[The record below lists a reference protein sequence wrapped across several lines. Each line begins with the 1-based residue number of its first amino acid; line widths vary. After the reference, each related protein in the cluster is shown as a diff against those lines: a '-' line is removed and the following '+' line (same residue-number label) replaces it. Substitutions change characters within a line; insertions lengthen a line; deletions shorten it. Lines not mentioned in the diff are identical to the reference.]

1 MSKFFQGVKMAGKLL
16 IIAFALASF
25 FLLIN
30 GGVMIYAQAPAPKQI
45 TKDEV
50 YFSIGRRI
58 NSVSESPVS
67 AVVAEVDGV
76 IEVTSIVAEP
86 DGKAVVTVKERAP
99 SSAAYT
105 NKSTRLRFAPP
116 PSGNQWTWIEFEEN
130 RKFYPVDKLFPYT
143 KDELGK
149 RRQLALTKWQA
160 FVATIGKQGEAAGK
174 ALETARAV
182 TKADLTQMSALMNIK
197 GNLNQAVKDS
207 DKDGLIGVYHELTQL
222 SEQVL
227 ALGDTYSDLKANDAY
242 LRLIDDYKANITA
255 TNAARKD
262 YVQTVLSY
270 NESLLRLPFCLV
282 AYGLQFT
289 KIEPNISAE

>member
-1 MSKFFQGVKMAGKLL
+1 MAGKLL

>member
-1 MSKFFQGVKMAGKLL
+1 MAGKLL

-116 PSGNQWTWIEFEEN
+116 PNGNQWTWIEFEEN

-149 RRQLALTKWQA
+149 RRQLALTKWQS

>member
-1 MSKFFQGVKMAGKLL
+1 M
-16 IIAFALASF
+16 IA
-25 FLLIN
+25 
-30 GGVMIYAQAPAPKQI
+30 QH
-45 TKDEV
+45 D
-50 YFSIGRRI
+50 
-58 NSVSESPVS
+58 
-67 AVVAEVDGV
+67 VA
-76 IEVTSIVAEP
+76 I
-86 DGKAVVTVKERAP
+86 
-99 SSAAYT
+99 
-105 NKSTRLRFAPP
+105 F
-116 PSGNQWTWIEFEEN
+116 
-130 RKFYPVDKLFPYT
+130 
-143 KDELGK
+143 GK

-222 SEQVL
+222 SEQIL

-262 YVQTVLSY
+262 YVQNVLSY

>member
-1 MSKFFQGVKMAGKLL
+1 MAGKLL
-16 IIAFALASF
+16 INAFALASF

-30 GGVMIYAQAPAPKQI
+30 GEVMIYAQAPAPKQI

-50 YFSIGRRI
+50 FFSIGRRI

-105 NKSTRLRFAPP
+105 NKSTKLRFAPP

-149 RRQLALTKWQA
+149 RRQLALTKWQT

-182 TKADLTQMSALMNIK
+182 TKADLPPLSALMNIK

-222 SEQVL
+222 SEQIL
-227 ALGDTYSDLKANDAY
+227 GLGDTYSDLKANDAY
-242 LRLIDDYKANITA
+242 LRLIDDYKANINA

-262 YVQTVLSY
+262 YVQNVLSY

>member
-1 MSKFFQGVKMAGKLL
+1 MAGKLL

-182 TKADLTQMSALMNIK
+182 TKADLPPVSALMNIK

-222 SEQVL
+222 SEQIL

>member
-1 MSKFFQGVKMAGKLL
+1 MAGKLL

-149 RRQLALTKWQA
+149 RRQLALTKWQS

-182 TKADLTQMSALMNIK
+182 TKADLPPLSALMNIK

>member
-1 MSKFFQGVKMAGKLL
+1 MAGKLL
-16 IIAFALASF
+16 INAFALASF

-30 GGVMIYAQAPAPKQI
+30 GEVMIYAQAPAPKQI

-50 YFSIGRRI
+50 FFSIGRRI

-76 IEVTSIVAEP
+76 IEVASIVAEP

-149 RRQLALTKWQA
+149 RRQLAVTKWQA

-182 TKADLTQMSALMNIK
+182 TKADLPPLSALMNIK

-207 DKDGLIGVYHELTQL
+207 DKDGLIGVYNELTQL
-222 SEQVL
+222 SEQIL
-227 ALGDTYSDLKANDAY
+227 GLGDTYSDLKANDAY

-262 YVQTVLSY
+262 YVQNVLSY